1 MKKNLFLILVCAL
14 SVWTAN
20 AAKSYKIE
28 VQFKGLSNTTVQ
40 LGYFVAEQNF
50 IIDTVRLNKS
60 GKGLFSKNFTLP
72 RGSYFVLLPNRNYV
86 EFLISDKQSF
96 KIKADYKDV
105 RETLEFVGSPE
116 NQAFTQYQSV
126 MRTHIET
133 STNIRKQM
141 QYNARHTKDSTK
153 FFQEQIQQN
162 ELQVNRYIDGL
173 ANTYR
178 NGFLG
183 TILNANR
190 IPAIPNIRHIKS
202 EATKDSI
209 RTAYFSRYFDRV
221 NITDEGLIRTKFF
234 TPSLDFFFK
243 QLIPQQPD
251 TIIRHA
257 DRLIKRSES
266 NPAMFRHLVD
276 YFLQAYQIS
285 ENINN
290 EPIFMHLAD
299 KYYLTERATWV
310 SKEAKEKL
318 RETVEKFRL
327 IVVGAIAP
335 DFRMMTSENKRI
347 SLHETPS
354 DWTFLVFFDP
364 NHPQCQ
370 KELKELWQFYNANQQ
385 KGVQVIAMYTLYK
398 RNEWQAFLDLNQYTW
413 INTWD
418 GLEGKDANGNNTIYS
433 MGSNYYTTY
442 NVKRA
447 PTIYLLDKNKKIVA
461 RNLSV
466 NELSGIV
473 TNSLRK

>member
-1 MKKNLFLILVCAL
+1 
-14 SVWTAN
+14 
-20 AAKSYKIE
+20 
-28 VQFKGLSNTTVQ
+28 
-40 LGYFVAEQNF
+40 
-50 IIDTVRLNKS
+50 
-60 GKGLFSKNFTLP
+60 
-72 RGSYFVLLPNRNYV
+72 
-86 EFLISDKQSF
+86 
-96 KIKADYKDV
+96 
-105 RETLEFVGSPE
+105 
-116 NQAFTQYQSV
+116 
-126 MRTHIET
+126 
-133 STNIRKQM
+133 RKQM